1 MKRVL
6 IVNKDGLLSALPT
19 EAEFR
24 RLEFMA
30 DDRFLIGWVVV
41 ADAVAAAI
49 QQEAGRVKVLMP
61 ELPGPVDGESWLYVA
76 VVDGV
81 LIHL

>member
-6 IVNKDGLLSALPT
+6 IVNMDGLLSALPT
-19 EAEFR
+19 VAEFR

-30 DDRFLIGWVVV
+30 DDRFLMGLVIV
-41 ADAVAAAI
+41 ADEVVAAI

-61 ELPGPVDGESWLYVA
+61 ELPKPVQGESWLYVA
-76 VVDGV
+76 VVEGV
-81 LIHL
+81 LIQV